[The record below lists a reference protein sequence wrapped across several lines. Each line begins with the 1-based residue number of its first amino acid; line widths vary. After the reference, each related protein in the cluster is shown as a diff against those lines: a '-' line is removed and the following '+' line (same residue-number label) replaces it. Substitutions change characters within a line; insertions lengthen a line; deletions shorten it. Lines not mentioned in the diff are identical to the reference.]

1 MEPGPLTANSAPKLN
16 NAWWRCAELEIAIP
30 QPREYVR
37 GGARLLKRTR
47 IFREQ
52 MAADLSAP
60 GSVSSP
66 VTPRTEVIVSGGNT
80 MAIDF
85 DVMRWKR
92 QSAAAASRPWQTLR
106 ASVAFG
112 SSHTA

>member
-1 MEPGPLTANSAPKLN
+1 
-16 NAWWRCAELEIAIP
+16 
-30 QPREYVR
+30 
-37 GGARLLKRTR
+37 
-47 IFREQ
+47 
-52 MAADLSAP
+52 
-60 GSVSSP
+60 

-92 QSAAAASRPWQTLR
+92 QSAAAASRPGQTLR

-112 SSHTA
+112 GSHAA